1 MAASIGTA
9 LGKFVDDI
17 TGVSKQNKAEG
28 DRANQLA
35 AQRAAEAELAATK
48 KENEIQAKAK
58 KERNQALYDQKAAGG
73 LGRESTLLGS
83 TSMNTN
89 YQTKTLL
96 GE

>member
-17 TGVSKQNKAEG
+17 TGVSKQNKAES
-28 DRANQLA
+28 DRANQLE
-35 AQRAAEAELAATK
+35 AQRVAEADLAK
-48 KENEIQAKAK
+48 QKQESDRQAKAK

-83 TSMNTN
+83 SPQGTN